1 MVIGQNVNII
11 NTENKIQTAKNCEM
25 GGTVE
30 ETQEVPV
37 LRNFTAEP
45 ALTVCNCIC
54 LPAK

>member
-25 GGTVE
+25 GGRVE

-45 ALTVCNCIC
+45 VLTVCN
-54 LPAK
+54 